1 MPYGFLFLA
10 EISLGTAIGFLA
22 LVGVE
27 IASPGAPFRTL
38 SG

>member
-10 EISLGTAIGFLA
+10 EISLGTAVGFLA

-27 IASPGAPFRTL
+27 VASPGAPLRAL